1 MTASLPFMVTDAP
14 NVRSKYSICVT
25 SLMAGKR
32 RMVTGSGVSKEAASI
47 GSTAFLEVPTQH
59 VP

>member
-1 MTASLPFMVTDAP
+1 
-14 NVRSKYSICVT
+14 VRSKYSICVT